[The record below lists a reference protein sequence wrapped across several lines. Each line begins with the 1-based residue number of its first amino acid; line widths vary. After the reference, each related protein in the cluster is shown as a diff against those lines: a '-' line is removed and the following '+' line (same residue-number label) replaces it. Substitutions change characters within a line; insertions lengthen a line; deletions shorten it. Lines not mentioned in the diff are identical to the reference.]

1 MQLDLTK
8 FVLVTRDDIKPKRQ
22 LLHPAEP
29 MIAWRICHHD
39 RMYLNSTALDLIN
52 FDEVAVDITAK
63 ELNDLGV
70 RTSTNELFT
79 FKNERKACL
88 ARVCRH
94 ATENNRLVITIVPL
108 SKTTIIPANEQQ
120 EYFVILSATPG
131 TAIIYCSS
139 KVFSTRRPEGATAF
153 RSPLMT
159 VVRNNGHTVLY
170 AGKFA
175 WVRGRRGKGSVE
187 VPGVDTP
194 ELEEPLNEDLP
205 ATDNE

>member
-1 MQLDLTK
+1 MQLNLSN
-8 FVLVTRDDIKPKRQ
+8 FVLVTRDETRPKRQ

-29 MIAWRICHHD
+29 MLTWRICHQD
-39 RMYLNSTALDLIN
+39 RMYINSTALELIN

-70 RTSTNELFT
+70 RTSTNGLFT
-79 FKNERKACL
+79 FKNTRKACL

-94 ATENNRLVITIVPL
+94 ITENNRLVITIVPL
-108 SKTTIIPANEQQ
+108 NKTAIIPADEQK
-120 EYFVILSATPG
+120 EYFVVLGATPG
-131 TAIIYCSS
+131 TAIIYCNSK

-153 RSPLMT
+153 QSPLMT

-175 WVRGRRGKGSVE
+175 WVQGRRGKGSVE
-187 VPGVDTP
+187 IPSNDTP
-194 ELEEPLNEDLP
+194 EQLEVPNNEDIP
-205 ATDNE
+205 NDE